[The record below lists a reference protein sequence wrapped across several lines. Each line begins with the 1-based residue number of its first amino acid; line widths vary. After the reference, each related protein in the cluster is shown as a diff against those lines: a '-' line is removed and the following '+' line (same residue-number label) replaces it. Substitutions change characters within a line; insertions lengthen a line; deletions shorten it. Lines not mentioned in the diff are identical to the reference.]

1 VISSV
6 ELALTLVLARL
17 PRELSP
23 WQGALNAVLLVSVVL
38 PVVYA
43 VWYRPLNREIQA
55 RALAHRELERQALH
69 DPITWLP
76 NRVLFLERVRHEIEI
91 AKRSRSQFSLA
102 VLDLREF
109 KMINSTLGH
118 EVGDRLLALVGTRLR
133 QGLRESDTVSR
144 LGADLFGLVL
154 RTVGPQAAPVAVDK
168 VLALM
173 LAPFH
178 IDGVPVEIEALIG
191 AAFYPEH
198 GDDPDLLLRRAEMA
212 LHEAKE
218 GGESYVLYHEADDA
232 PTRRRLMMFGWLR
245 TGVQREELRL
255 HYQPK
260 VDLKSGEIVGAEALV
275 RWNSPDLGL
284 VSPSEFIPLAEQ
296 TSLIRPLTTWVLGEA
311 FRQLGEWHGR
321 KMEISLAVNLS
332 ARSLSDDKLLGQLAE
347 LLETSR
353 VAPECVTMEVTE
365 SGVMANPERA
375 ARILERLRG
384 LGFGL
389 SIDDFGTGYS
399 SLNYVRTLPACELK
413 LDRSF
418 VRDID
423 TNTSNAAIVRAVVDL
438 AHGLGLKV
446 VAEGVET
453 RADADAV
460 RALGCDLLQGY
471 YVSRPLPA
479 VEFERFFQA
488 YPESAVAQHMR
499 AAPKPAELGKGVSTG
514 PSAPPPGLRESLRL
528 VRR

>member
-1 VISSV
+1 
-6 ELALTLVLARL
+6 
-17 PRELSP
+17 
-23 WQGALNAVLLVSVVL
+23 
-38 PVVYA
+38 
-43 VWYRPLNREIQA
+43 
-55 RALAHRELERQALH
+55 
-69 DPITWLP
+69 
-76 NRVLFLERVRHEIEI
+76 
-91 AKRSRSQFSLA
+91 
-102 VLDLREF
+102 
-109 KMINSTLGH
+109 
-118 EVGDRLLALVGTRLR
+118 
-133 QGLRESDTVSR
+133 LRESDTGSR

-154 RTVGPQAAPVAVDK
+154 RTVGQESAPVAVDK
-168 VLALM
+168 VLSLM

-178 IDGVPVEIEALIG
+178 IDGVPLEIEALIG
-191 AAFYPEH
+191 AAFYPDH

-212 LHEAKE
+212 LHEAKD
-218 GGESYVLYHEADDA
+218 GGESYVLYHEADEA
-232 PTRRRLMMFGWLR
+232 PTHRRLMMFGWLR
-245 TGVQREELRL
+245 TGVQRDELRL

-260 VDLKSGEIVGAEALV
+260 IDLRTGEIVGAEALV

-311 FRQLGEWHGR
+311 FRQLGVWHAQH
-321 KMEISLAVNLS
+321 MDISLAVNLS
-332 ARSLSDDKLLGQLAE
+332 ARSLSDDKLLGQLVE
-347 LLETSR
+347 LLDKSR
-353 VAPECVTMEVTE
+353 VAPERVTMEVTE

-375 ARILERLRG
+375 ARILERLRA

-423 TNTSNAAIVRAVVDL
+423 TNASNAAIVRAVVDL

-453 RADADAV
+453 LADAEAV

-471 YVSRPLPA
+471 YVSHPLSA
-479 VEFERFFQA
+479 EAFERFFSA
-488 YPESAVAQHMR
+488 YPESAVARQLR
-499 AAPKPAELGKGVSTG
+499 ASPRSTELDVAGATG
-514 PSAPPPGLRESLRL
+514 PSAPPAGLRESLRL
-528 VRR
+528 VRG

>member
-1 VISSV
+1 M
-6 ELALTLVLARL
+6 AVLSRL
-17 PRELSP
+17 PQGLEP
-23 WQGALNAVLLVSVVL
+23 WQGVIDATVLVSIIL

-76 NRVLFLERVRHEIEI
+76 NRVLFLERMRHEIEI
-91 AKRSRSQFSLA
+91 GRRQRGHFALA

-154 RTVGPQAAPVAVDK
+154 RTVEQDTAPVAVDK

-218 GGESYVLYHEADDA
+218 GGDSYVLYHEADDA
-232 PTRRRLMMFGWLR
+232 PTRRRMMMFGWLR
-245 TGVQREELRL
+245 TGVQRDELRL

-260 VDLKSGEIVGAEALV
+260 VDLRSGEIVGAEALV

-296 TSLIRPLTTWVLGEA
+296 TSLIRPLTTWVLSEA
-311 FRQLGEWHGR
+311 FRQLGDWLDR
-321 KMEISLAVNLS
+321 RMDMSLAVNLS

-347 LLETSR
+347 LLDKSHVT
-353 VAPECVTMEVTE
+353 PERVTMEVTE

-375 ARILERLRG
+375 ARILERLRA

-453 RADADAV
+453 RADAEAV
-460 RALGCDLLQGY
+460 RALGCDLMQGY

-479 VEFERFFQA
+479 EEFERFFAA
-488 YPESAVAQHMR
+488 YPDSAVAQHLR
-499 AAPKPAELGKGVSTG
+499 AVPRSAEIGKPISTG